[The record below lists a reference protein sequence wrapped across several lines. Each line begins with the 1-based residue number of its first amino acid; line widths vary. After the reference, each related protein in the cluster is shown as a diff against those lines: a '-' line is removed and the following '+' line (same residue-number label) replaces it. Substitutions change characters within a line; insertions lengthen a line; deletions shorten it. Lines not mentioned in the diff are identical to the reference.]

1 MFFNENQ
8 EIRNIKKFFS
18 NRLVIIDEVHNIR
31 TEDSLDKTVANKL
44 TYKLLLY
51 IAEHAENLRLVLLS
65 ATPIYNSPPE
75 IIGLTNLLNVND
87 RRSKLRERDVF
98 DSKGNLLP
106 HGKELLV
113 RKLTGYI
120 SYVRGENPY
129 TFPYRIYPSTFSSQ
143 HNKVFSV
150 PTTSYQ
156 NKPIL
161 PEDGLQYIDVYK
173 TQMRQDSYQQRTY
186 LKMCSYLHSTTE
198 DDRKFGYTRLLGP
211 LQALNIVYP
220 TTDHDD
226 IPTTEDKDIV
236 YKLVGAQGLKQTMN
250 SIDRSRDANPER
262 YNFEYKPEILSKH
275 GRIFSSQQISKYSH
289 KIASICDAIRHSTGI
304 VMIYSQ
310 FIDGGLI
317 PMALALEEMG
327 FTRYGDTKN
336 LFAKGVVGVPPSG
349 NQYVIIT
356 GDACFSKDN
365 PGDLSAINAAT
376 NKYGANVK
384 CVLISMAG
392 AEGLDY
398 KNIRQIHIMEPWY
411 NMSRLEQII
420 GRGVRNLSHCLL
432 PFEERNVEIYL
443 HASISTT
450 NPEQE
455 CIDLYFYRLAEKKA
469 IRIGKVTRVLKQIA
483 VDCLIHS
490 KQHALTIQNM
500 LTLPENTNIQL
511 RLSSN
516 PQQLIPFQVGDRSFS
531 NTCDYMESCDVKC
544 VPDVDSSSLPEI
556 KYTYDQAYVETQR
569 THITERIRQLFKEQ
583 YFYPR
588 KTLLQAINSVKVYP
602 LEHIYTALT
611 YLVDNRQEILLD
623 RYGRAGI
630 LVNQGDVYLFQPSEL
645 NDTHIS
651 IFDRS
656 TPVDVKNKLVIIKS
670 NGNELL
676 DELGDVHK
684 TEIQLLTEIQEQIQE
699 AFSDELPDPLKK
711 NEWSYYQY
719 ARTVL
724 HFLVEL
730 HKISEDD
737 VKLFLVIHAI
747 ESMPLTDCL
756 TLLQYTFSTEDEGV
770 IVSWITNYLKKH
782 MVTIQGKPCVPL
794 CRNKILS
801 WYMFENNAWKIYPTN
816 LIPNSDL
823 TRSLASVAMVGFIQN
838 EVFKIKDVKNA
849 KSKSAVAAQ
858 KGKIPL
864 LKIVNTLLQN
874 ENVSIQYQPS
884 DKKIDLLGAVVLLE
898 MLMRYYG
905 DKYFL
910 TPEEANYT

>member
-1 MFFNENQ
+1 MDGSKPKTKKREAEKGNNNVTKRKKCPKGFYRKRGTEECITRQPGQRAEGLQQLTTEGPASFGQRAEGLQQLTSQVASPPEKFAKIVVTATKKPIKTNKTVTIQIPVPAVSEMENSDSQENSDKEEEELEEEQEEEEEEEKEEELEEEEQEEAIDQDEYPFLYPSLSDPSFNIKIAQRKEFRELAYDATIYSIKQRAIQLCSADFEIMPHQLFVKNFLSLQTPYNGLLLFMGLGSGKTCSAIGIAEEMRTYLQQTGIDQKPFVPRIIVMAAPNVQDNFRHQLFDPSKLREENGVWNIRSCMGNKLIQEINPSHVKGMTRESLINSIHRIINKYYEFMGYYEFANYAKRCIYGEHDEYRGNENQ

-356 GDACFSKDN
+356 GDACFSMKIRKFAT
-365 PGDLSAINAAT
+365 LKSFLAI
-376 NKYGANVK
+376 V
-384 CVLISMAG
+384 
-392 AEGLDY
+392 
-398 KNIRQIHIMEPWY
+398 
-411 NMSRLEQII
+411 
-420 GRGVRNLSHCLL
+420 
-432 PFEERNVEIYL
+432 
-443 HASISTT
+443 
-450 NPEQE
+450 
-455 CIDLYFYRLAEKKA
+455 
-469 IRIGKVTRVLKQIA
+469 
-483 VDCLIHS
+483 
-490 KQHALTIQNM
+490 
-500 LTLPENTNIQL
+500 
-511 RLSSN
+511 
-516 PQQLIPFQVGDRSFS
+516 
-531 NTCDYMESCDVKC
+531 
-544 VPDVDSSSLPEI
+544 
-556 KYTYDQAYVETQR
+556 
-569 THITERIRQLFKEQ
+569 
-583 YFYPR
+583 
-588 KTLLQAINSVKVYP
+588 
-602 LEHIYTALT
+602 
-611 YLVDNRQEILLD
+611 
-623 RYGRAGI
+623 
-630 LVNQGDVYLFQPSEL
+630 
-645 NDTHIS
+645 
-651 IFDRS
+651 
-656 TPVDVKNKLVIIKS
+656 
-670 NGNELL
+670 
-676 DELGDVHK
+676 
-684 TEIQLLTEIQEQIQE
+684 
-699 AFSDELPDPLKK
+699 
-711 NEWSYYQY
+711 
-719 ARTVL
+719 
-724 HFLVEL
+724 
-730 HKISEDD
+730 
-737 VKLFLVIHAI
+737 
-747 ESMPLTDCL
+747 
-756 TLLQYTFSTEDEGV
+756 
-770 IVSWITNYLKKH
+770 
-782 MVTIQGKPCVPL
+782 
-794 CRNKILS
+794 
-801 WYMFENNAWKIYPTN
+801 
-816 LIPNSDL
+816 
-823 TRSLASVAMVGFIQN
+823 
-838 EVFKIKDVKNA
+838 
-849 KSKSAVAAQ
+849 
-858 KGKIPL
+858 
-864 LKIVNTLLQN
+864 
-874 ENVSIQYQPS
+874 
-884 DKKIDLLGAVVLLE
+884 
-898 MLMRYYG
+898 
-905 DKYFL
+905 
-910 TPEEANYT
+910 